1 MYEPDT
7 VKPKKNIRSYLRKG
21 NGGGLFLQAKRT
33 ASSKVLKPSVL
44 YEDLKR
50 PVGQN
55 IVRGKEVGGPD
66 QVGPDRPF

>member
-1 MYEPDT
+1 M
-7 VKPKKNIRSYLRKG
+7 
-21 NGGGLFLQAKRT
+21 QAKRT